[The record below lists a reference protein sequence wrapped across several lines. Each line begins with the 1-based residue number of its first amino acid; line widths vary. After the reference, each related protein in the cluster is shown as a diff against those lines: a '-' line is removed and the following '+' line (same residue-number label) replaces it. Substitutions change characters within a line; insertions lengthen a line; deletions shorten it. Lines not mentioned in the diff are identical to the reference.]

1 MINKNLLAR
10 RKFLKAAA
18 QGALVAPL
26 IPSLGSLAYAQQAQ
40 KTQKPSG
47 LVAPEMPQ
55 RAASPGAA
63 PPKPPK
69 VTLSVRDYG
78 ATGDGL
84 YKDTAA
90 LQRTIDRCAVLGG
103 GEVVVPAGNYFTG
116 ALQLRSNTLLR
127 LDKDAS
133 IVGTPDYEDYPVTQV
148 RWEGH
153 WIQGHLGLIYAIDSQ
168 QIGIVGPG
176 KIIGNPAL
184 AGRPNRD
191 NPLRHPCLIEFI
203 ECTDVRLEDFSTSM
217 RIMWSIHPTYCE
229 NVTIKNLTI
238 RSTGGNGDGIDIDSC
253 KHVLIDG
260 CDIATGDDCISL
272 KSGRGEEAFTILRP
286 TEDVR
291 ITNCT
296 FADAIFACIGIG
308 SETSGGI
315 RGVVIEHC
323 KFTLAKTFALYIKSR
338 PGRGA
343 FIEDIVA
350 DDLDVSGMTGGFLRF
365 NILNSGIQD
374 EFPVPGDEGI
384 PTIANFRFSNVRV
397 TDVPVLVDGTAIHP
411 HKPLDGFTLTNVTG
425 TCAKGIF
432 LANIKHA
439 RIAGVKVTGFIGSLL
454 NIDNVTGT
462 GLAGAAQIEPAKLPD
477 PIPAPA
483 TPYQLH

>member
-1 MINKNLLAR
+1 MTNKLFGR
-10 RKFLKAAA
+10 RIFLKTAAT
-18 QGALVAPL
+18 GALAAPVFSSLGNLGLAQTSQKLATGVMLQHAAPAPL
-26 IPSLGSLAYAQQAQ
+26 A
-40 KTQKPSG
+40 T
-47 LVAPEMPQ
+47 MP
-55 RAASPGAA
+55 
-63 PPKPPK
+63 KI
-69 VTLSVRDYG
+69 TLNVRDFG

-84 YKDTAA
+84 YKDTVAI
-90 LQRTIDRCAVLGG
+90 QQTIDRCAVLGG
-103 GEVVVPAGNYFTG
+103 GKVVVPAGNYFTG
-116 ALQLRSNTLLR
+116 ALVLRSNTALL

-133 IVGTPDYEDYPVTQV
+133 LVGTADYADYPVTQV
-148 RWEGH
+148 RWEGR
-153 WIQGHLGLIYAIDSQ
+153 WIQGYSGLISAIDSQ
-168 QIGIVGPG
+168 HIGVIGPG
-176 KIIGNPAL
+176 KIVGNPAL
-184 AGRPNRD
+184 GGRPTRD
-191 NPLRHPCLIEFI
+191 NPLRHPALIEFI
-203 ECTDVRLEDFSTSM
+203 NCTDVRLEDFSTSM
-217 RIMWSIHPTYCE
+217 RLMWSIHPTYCE

-272 KSGRGEEAFTILRP
+272 KSGRGAEAYSILRP

-296 FADAIFACIGIG
+296 FADSIFACIGIG

-315 RGVVIEHC
+315 RGVLIEHC
-323 KFTLAKTFALYIKSR
+323 KFTLAKTFAIYIKSR

-384 PTIANFRFSNVRV
+384 PTIANYRFSNVRV
-397 TDVPVLVDGTAIHP
+397 TDVPMLVDGSAIHP
-411 HKPLDGFTLTNVTG
+411 HKPLDGFSLVNVTG
-425 TCAKGIF
+425 TCQKGIF
-432 LANIKHA
+432 LANVKHA
-439 RIAGVKVTGFIGSLL
+439 RLASIKVTGYSGSLI
-454 NIDNVTGT
+454 NIDNVTGI
-462 GLAGAAQIEPAKLPD
+462 GLAGAAKIEPAKVPD

-483 TPYQLH
+483 KPYELH